1 MNFPRAP
8 FDQVREDRRT
18 FRKST
23 NKSIWQVYW
32 PLALSWIFMAF
43 EGQIALWMIGQMP
56 NSKLNAAGLGL
67 IMPIAIF
74 IESPVIDLLST
85 GTTLGTNR
93 QRFAALTRFTLILMA
108 WVTFAHCLIVYTPL
122 YPIFAG
128 QVLEAPANVAY
139 AAWTGL
145 AWMPIWSACVG
156 WRRYLQG
163 LMIRAGKT
171 KPISWGT
178 LVRIL
183 AMSGVGLGLYLTHL
197 LSGLALIGAAMLA
210 AVFAEALY
218 IHIVSRQVVAA
229 LPDEPEAEPL
239 SLSRLFKFH
248 LPLTGSTVL
257 MLTTPIFL
265 TKAINQSADPV
276 LSLAAW
282 TTAGTLGWLFRTVT
296 FALPEAVISL
306 YQAGREKV
314 ILVFCTNIGLALTV
328 AMVAMH
334 LTGFDVIAF
343 REFFKADPGIPE
355 RAAFALL
362 IMAPLP
368 LLNAVMG
375 YYRGLLTSHH
385 VTSARMIALAIAI
398 AGILVSLPIT
408 ISLKLGGIVVAGIAL
423 IVAHVLEL
431 STLATCWNFWRKRNP
446 APLA

>member
-1 MNFPRAP
+1 MKFSRKEMTPARAEKR
-8 FDQVREDRRT
+8 DHRIA
-18 FRKST
+18 T

-85 GTTLGTNR
+85 GTTLGTTK
-93 QRFAALTRFTLILMA
+93 QRFASLTKFSLILMA
-108 WVTFAHCLIVYTPL
+108 WVTFAHCMIVYTPL
-122 YPIFAG
+122 YDIFAR
-128 QVLEAPANVAY
+128 QILEAPADVAH

-178 LVRIL
+178 LVRII
-183 AMSGVGLGLYLTHL
+183 AMVVVGLGVHVTGMLT
-197 LSGLALIGAAMLA
+197 GLALVGAAMLA

-218 IHIVSRQVVAA
+218 IHIVSRPIVAA
-229 LPDEPEAEPL
+229 LPDEPETEPL
-239 SLSRLFKFH
+239 SIGHLFKFH
-248 LPLTGSTVL
+248 LPLTGSTFL

-306 YQAGREKV
+306 YQSGRERV
-314 ILVFCTNIGLALTV
+314 MLIFCTNIGLALTV
-328 AMVAMH
+328 AMVALH
-334 LTGFDVIAF
+334 VSGFDIVLF
-343 REFFKADPGIPE
+343 REFFKAEPGIPE
-355 RAAFALL
+355 RGGIALL
-362 IMAPLP
+362 IMSPLP

-375 YYRGLLTSHH
+375 YYRGILTSHH

-398 AGILVSLPIT
+398 AGILVCLPIT
-408 ISLKLGGIVVAGIAL
+408 ISLKMSGIMVAGIAV
-423 IVAHVLEL
+423 IVAHLLEL
-431 STLATCWNFWRKRNP
+431 GTLATCWHFWRRRNP